1 MQNIY
6 DILGGIGITIP
17 EDKKADFDKAV
28 NENYKTVAEVEKIE
42 AKRDLYKSQL
52 DETQTALKGY
62 EGVNV
67 EELRSKIST
76 LEKSLTDKETEH
88 AAKIADMEFNSDL
101 QDAIRTSG
109 AKNSKAVSAL
119 LDLDSLKA
127 SKNRG
132 KDIADA
138 LEKIKTENDYL
149 FEGEKQDPPPTFLG
163 GTGGSGSA
171 ADDNSIRAVMGLPP
185 LK

>member
-1 MQNIY
+1 MQNIH
-6 DILGGIGITIP
+6 DILNSIGLTVP

-42 AKRDLYKSQL
+42 VKRDLYKSQL
-52 DETQTALKGY
+52 DETQTTLKGY

-67 EELRSKIST
+67 EELRGKIST
-76 LEKSLTDKETEH
+76 LEKTLADKETEH
-88 AAKIADMEFNSDL
+88 ASKIADMEFNSDL

-109 AKNSKAVSAL
+109 AKNPKAVSAL

-138 LEKIKTENDYL
+138 LEKIKAENDYL
-149 FEGEKQDPPPTFLG
+149 FEGEKQDPLPSFL
-163 GTGGSGSA
+163 GGSGSSTNT
-171 ADDNSIRAVMGLPP
+171 ADDNSIRAIMGLPP

>member
-6 DILGGIGITIP
+6 DILGGIGLTVP

-28 NENYKTVAEVEKIE
+28 NENYKTVAEVGKIE

-52 DETQTALKGY
+52 DETQAALKGY
-62 EGVNV
+62 DGVNV
-67 EELRSKIST
+67 EELRGKIST
-76 LEKSLTDKETEH
+76 LEKTLADKETEH
-88 AAKIADMEFNSDL
+88 ASMIADMEFNSDL

-119 LDLDSLKA
+119 LDLNSLKA
-127 SKNRG
+127 SKNRS

-138 LEKIKTENDYL
+138 LEKIKSENDYL
-149 FEGEKQDPPPTFLG
+149 FEGEKQEPMPSFLG
-163 GTGGSGSA
+163 GSGNSGGS
-171 ADDNSIRAVMGLPP
+171 ADDNSIRAIMGLPP
-185 LK
+185 IK